1 MKATRS
7 SASKCTTR
15 YRTRRTIM
23 TVRKAAKN
31 AKKDSGKQRRN
42 KHGSIRIYQAKR
54 QNVRL
59 LFR

>member
-1 MKATRS
+1 
-7 SASKCTTR
+7 
-15 YRTRRTIM
+15 M

-42 KHGSIRIYQAKR
+42 KHGSSGIHKAEN

-59 LFR
+59 LLR